1 MPIDP
6 ITSTI
11 FAMMINAAIDAANQS
26 AAYAQQNS
34 VEVNTVYS
42 EQNLPPNLFRGTML
56 PPDNGTVTINGVNYP
71 LAPGVQI
78 RNKQNRIVLPFA
90 LQGQGEMPIYYLLNT
105 QGAVFRIWIFPSA

>member
-56 PPDNGTVTINGVNYP
+56 PPDNGTVTINGGNYP

-90 LQGQGEMPIYYLLNT
+90 LQGQGEMSVYYLLNT